1 MNDQL
6 STSFEEKPFEL
17 NAWALLTAIG
27 AVRILKDI
35 LQDLFIQNPSQTNLL
50 IDVPLLTVFLL
61 LLFLILKNKITTVP
75 LWVGVVLLLLTS
87 WSFIRLGGVEGSSE
101 YNFMAL
107 GVMFTLCYRGWNLTL
122 ILAAL
127 FTIIVLANIDQLLH
141 GKITS
146 ALFQSA
152 TNSHDSFYTTLI
164 VVGVVLLYFKQ
175 LLKEETSKVRHLR
188 RLMTIRH
195 SLIRKQ
201 HEELLQQKSILSEAT
216 RRLSQDVQQ
225 YDDVIK
231 EQNKAI
237 SDYVYLST
245 QNLKLS
251 MARLKSVPGSY
262 ADAEGFTGRLTEQI
276 DQLNVVVANLI
287 DDLEKP
293 DHDHVN

>member
-1 MNDQL
+1 MNDQI
-6 STSFEEKPFEL
+6 STSFDDKPFEL

-27 AVRILKDI
+27 GVRILKDI
-35 LQDLFIQNPSQTNLL
+35 VQDLFLPDKALTNLL
-50 IDVPLLTVFLL
+50 IDVPLLIVFLL
-61 LLFLILKNKITTVP
+61 LLLLILKNKITTVP
-75 LWVGVVLLLLTS
+75 LWVGFVLLLLTS

-127 FTIIVLANIDQLLH
+127 CTIIVLANIDQLLH
-141 GKITS
+141 GRITS
-146 ALFQSA
+146 TLFRA
-152 TNSHDSFYTTLI
+152 TTHSHDTFYTTI
-164 VVGVVLLYFKQ
+164 VVVGIVLLYFKH

-188 RLMTIRH
+188 RLMTLRH

-201 HEELLQQKSILSEAT
+201 HEELRQQKSILSEAT
-216 RRLSQDVQQ
+216 RRLHQDVQK

-237 SDYVYLST
+237 SDYVFLST

-262 ADAEGFTGRLTEQI
+262 PDAEGFTGQLTEQI

-287 DDLEKP
+287 NDLEKP
-293 DHDHVN
+293 DHDHFN